1 MAAADPLDFLAG
13 GGLMERRIRAHDW
26 AATPLGS
33 PETWPQSLK
42 TALKIALNSR
52 YPIWMG
58 WGKELTKL
66 YNDPYIP
73 VLGKRDEWS
82 LGASAKD
89 VWKEVWVEHLGPQAD
104 AVMLRGEAS
113 WNDQRQMVMYRNGYA
128 EETYFTFSF
137 SPLPADNGGIGGLF
151 CACTEDTQRV
161 LGERRL
167 AVLSGLAAATAHAK
181 TEQEAAASIRA
192 TLRRHDDDV
201 SFSILYLLSA
211 DGTSARRVGSNGSSP
226 QWADDVIAINPSEP
240 TTSAWPLARSMRD
253 GLVILRDLRIGLPGG
268 RWPEAT
274 TTAVVVPLAKAGHT
288 QPRGFLVAGASPRLP
303 FDDRYASFFEL
314 LGRGAADAL
323 SNARAFEEEK
333 QRAEALAEL
342 DRAKTKFFSNV
353 SHEFRTPLTLILG
366 PVEDML
372 ANSFTGLAPATKGQ
386 LEVVHRNSLRLL
398 KLVNTM
404 LDFSRIEAGRMQASY
419 ERTDLPLLTADL
431 ASLFRSACERA
442 GVQLIVSCPPLP
454 DGAATYVDRDLW
466 EKIVLNLLSNAF
478 KFTLEGEIEVALN
491 VVGERAEL
499 SVRDT
504 GTGIPSEEMPRLF
517 ERFHRVP
524 NARGRT
530 HEGTGIGLALVSELV
545 KLHGGTVSAQSTL
558 GRGSRFTVSI
568 PLGATHL
575 DPAHLHRS
583 HDMASTR
590 TGAKA
595 YVEEIMRWL
604 PDAPQGI
611 SSIERDWIGD
621 VLVPT
626 HPVERGGWAKPRIL
640 WADDN
645 ADMRDYVMRLLQERF
660 VVEAVPDGAA
670 ALTAA
675 RARPPD
681 LILSDVMM
689 PMLDGFGLISEVR
702 ADPVLAS
709 TPVILLSA
717 RAGEEARIEGA
728 EAGADDY
735 LTKPFSA
742 RELLARVEAHLR
754 MARLRREINDQ
765 LRVSEARFRNMAD
778 HAPVM
783 IWVTDATGS
792 CTFLSRSWCDFT
804 GQTPATGLG
813 FGWLDAVHPDD
824 REAARQTFMNA
835 SAKEQAFRL
844 EYRLRRTTGEYVWC
858 IDAAGPRHSEDGTFA
873 GYIGSVIDITERKLA
888 EQTQKLLVD
897 ELNHRVKNMLSV
909 IQAIASQTL
918 RESADPTAFTVSF
931 KARLAALSRAHGVLT
946 DGLWK
951 RVSLQDIV
959 AAALVPFRAQ
969 DRFVIR
975 APATAIEVAPNAAV
989 TISLMLHE
997 LATNASK
1004 YGALSTP
1011 TGRIDIVLSGQP
1023 SLNDA
1028 DGLSLEWR
1036 ESRGPRVER
1045 PSRNGFGS
1053 RLIAAS
1059 AAQLGG
1065 EVALAYD
1072 PDGFSFAFRI
1082 PAASL
1087 DMLDGADP
1095 TPNRL
1100 TDLRPRN
1107 DGSHPRA
1114 AAPPMSVD

>member
-1 MAAADPLDFLAG
+1 MSAADPLDFLTG

-58 WGKELTKL
+58 WGSELIKF

-73 VLGKRDEWS
+73 VLGQRDEWG
-82 LGASAKD
+82 LGASAKE
-89 VWKEVWVEHLGPQAD
+89 VWKEIWAEHLGPQAD

-113 WNDQRQMVMYRNGYA
+113 WNDQRQLVMYRNGYA

-137 SPLPADNGGIGGLF
+137 SPLPADNAGIGGLF

-161 LGERRL
+161 LSERRL
-167 AVLSGLAAATAHAK
+167 AVLSGLAVATADAK
-181 TEQEAAASIRA
+181 TEQDAAALILESLA
-192 TLRRHDDDV
+192 KHDDDV

-211 DGTSARRVGSNGSSP
+211 DGTSAKRIHSLSAP
-226 QWADDVIAINPSEP
+226 WADDVIAISTTQQTPS
-240 TTSAWPLARSMRD
+240 TWPLAQCMRE
-253 GLVILRDLRIGLPGG
+253 GLVILRDLELELPGG

-288 QPRGFLVAGASPRLP
+288 QLRGFLVAGASPRLP
-303 FDDRYASFFEL
+303 FDDRYEAFFEL
-314 LGRGAADAL
+314 LARGAADAL
-323 SNARAFEEEK
+323 SNARAFEEENR
-333 QRAEALAEL
+333 RAEELAEL

-353 SHEFRTPLTLILG
+353 SHEFRTPLTLMLG

-372 ANSFTGLAPATKGQ
+372 ANSYTGLAPATKGQ

-419 ERTDLPLLTADL
+419 ERTDLPRLTSDL

-442 GVQLIVSCPPLP
+442 GVQLIVSCPPLSE
-454 DGAATYVDRDLW
+454 DAATYVDRDLW

-478 KFTLEGEIEVALN
+478 KFTLEGEIEVAMN
-491 VVGERAEL
+491 VVGECVEL

-545 KLHGGTVSAQSTL
+545 KLHGGTVSAESTL

-575 DPAHLHRS
+575 EPAHLRRS

-595 YVEEIMRWL
+595 YVEEVMRWL
-604 PDAPQGI
+604 PDSPQGI
-611 SSIERDWIGD
+611 SSIERDWAGD
-621 VLVPT
+621 ILEPT
-626 HPVERGGWAKPRIL
+626 HSVERVGLAKPRIL

-660 VVEAVPDGAA
+660 IVEAVPDGAA

-675 RARPPD
+675 RTRPPD

-689 PMLDGFGLISEVR
+689 PKLDGFGLISEVR
-702 ADPVLAS
+702 ADRMLAS

-754 MARLRREINDQ
+754 MSRLRREINEQ
-765 LRVSEARFRNMAD
+765 LRVSEAKFRNMAD

-792 CTFLSRSWCDFT
+792 CTFLSRSWYDFT
-804 GQTPATGLG
+804 GQTPSTGLG

-824 REAARQTFMNA
+824 RGAARETFMNA
-835 SAKEQAFRL
+835 SAKKQAFRL
-844 EYRLRRTTGEYVWC
+844 EYRLRRTTGDYVWC
-858 IDAAGPRHSEDGTFA
+858 MDAAGPRDGESGTFA
-873 GYIGSVIDITERKLA
+873 GYIGSVIDITDRKNA

-909 IQAIASQTL
+909 VQAIASQTL
-918 RESADPTAFTVSF
+918 RESADPTAFTASF
-931 KARLAALSRAHGVLT
+931 KARIAALSRAHGVLT

-951 RVSLQDIV
+951 RASLQDIV
-959 AAALVPFRAQ
+959 TAALVPFQAH
-969 DRFVIR
+969 DRIMVR
-975 APATAIEVAPNAAV
+975 APATAIEIAPNAAV

-1004 YGALSTP
+1004 YGALREP
-1011 TGRIDIVLSGQP
+1011 TGRIDIVLSGQT
-1023 SLNDA
+1023 SSNGA
-1028 DGLSLEWR
+1028 DGLALEWR
-1036 ESRGPRVER
+1036 ESGGPHVEQPR
-1045 PSRNGFGS
+1045 RNGFGS

-1059 AAQLGG
+1059 ADQLGG
-1065 EVALAYD
+1065 EVALAYN
-1072 PDGFSFAFRI
+1072 PEGLSFALRI
-1082 PAASL
+1082 PAAGQL
-1087 DMLDGADP
+1087 NDP
-1095 TPNRL
+1095 DPGRSQHC
-1100 TDLRPRN
+1100 LR
-1107 DGSHPRA
+1107 RA
-1114 AAPPMSVD
+1114 